1 MKKKLGFLALISA
14 LVLPLSINAQEITK
28 DTTLTK
34 EVTDGILVKNGT
46 TATLNLG
53 GQKVSNTSGDTI
65 KVEKGATLTIIGDGD
80 VTNKID
86 NKAVVLNEGTLV
98 IKGGKYTRNE
108 QVEGKNNTY
117 YVFLNQGTATID
129 GGTFEIDSTGITGN
143 APSSLI
149 SNGWYTPSQNT
160 SKEMSELTIND
171 GTFRITNNNK
181 YIKNDDFGIMTVN
194 GGSFTM
200 NVPSTAVISNQGFY
214 SGKETVTVNGGTFT
228 HYSDDAKT
236 RYVIWDKDWHA
247 ENSKNTDNSKTVVNG
262 GEFNINNINTEITN
276 GTIKSAN
283 IHRMYKDDSMIQFVV
298 VKEDELEFVPNVE
311 ETDVGDETR
320 TLINDAIKNKYII
333 GAYYDIVA
341 YKSYNGEVFDYKNV
355 VAETDEPIL
364 VTLNIP
370 SSIKAVE
377 KGYKRTYKVIR
388 IHYKDN
394 DRVVDI
400 LDATL
405 SEDGKTVSFKSDK
418 FSTYALVYADTKEEA
433 KAEVKNPNTADNISL
448 FAVIAGA
455 SLAGA
460 LVSLKSLKKRKN
472 NA

>member
-14 LVLPLSINAQEITK
+14 LVLPLSINAQVITK

-149 SNGWYTPSQNT
+149 SNGWYTPSENT

-194 GGSFTM
+194 GGSFSTDE
-200 NVPSTAVISNQGFY
+200 NATAVISNQGFDT
-214 SGKETVTVNGGTFT
+214 GKETVTINGGIFT
-228 HYSDDAKT
+228 YNGEFEAI
-236 RYVIWDKDWHA
+236 RDKDWHA
-247 ENSKNTDNSKTVVNG
+247 ENSEYADNSKTYVNG
-262 GEFNINNINTEITN
+262 GEFRLYNINADITN
-276 GTIKSAN
+276 GIINKDNIYRISYTELNYKVIKDEDIEIIPEVN
-283 IHRMYKDDSMIQFVV
+283 EIKDLSD
-298 VKEDELEFVPNVE
+298 DELS
-311 ETDVGDETR
+311 
-320 TLINDAIKNKYII
+320 LIKDAIKDKYNIA
-333 GAYYDIVA
+333 AYYDIWA
-341 YKSYNGEVFDYKNV
+341 FKGTDGSAFSDEYD
-355 VAETDEPIL
+355 VAETNEPIL
-364 VTLNIP
+364 VTLNVP

>member
-149 SNGWYTPSQNT
+149 SNGWYTPSENT

-194 GGSFTM
+194 GGSFTTDE
-200 NVPSTAVISNQGFY
+200 NATAVISNQGFDT
-214 SGKETVTVNGGTFT
+214 GKETVTINGGTFT
-228 HYSDDAKT
+228 YNGEFEAI
-236 RYVIWDKDWHA
+236 RDKDWHA
-247 ENSKNTDNSKTVVNG
+247 ENSEYADNSKTYVNG
-262 GEFNINNINTEITN
+262 GEFRLYNINADITN
-276 GTIKSAN
+276 GIINKDNIYRISYTELNYKVIKDEDIEIIPEVN
-283 IHRMYKDDSMIQFVV
+283 EIKDLSD
-298 VKEDELEFVPNVE
+298 DELS
-311 ETDVGDETR
+311 
-320 TLINDAIKNKYII
+320 LIKDAIKDKYNIA
-333 GAYYDIVA
+333 AYYDIWA
-341 YKSYNGEVFDYKNV
+341 FKGTDGSAFSDEYD
-355 VAETDEPIL
+355 VAETNEPIL
-364 VTLNIP
+364 VTLNVP
-370 SSIKAVE
+370 NGMKAVE